1 MQIPSAEQQSGV
13 ESFESYAAKMATKYG
28 LDSSIFVSMLKVES
42 GLQQNKNGSILTGS
56 AGELGISQLKPTT
69 AAEVGV
75 NPYDPYQNIE
85 GGARY
90 LRKQLDATGDYS
102 LALAAY
108 NQGLAG
114 SRGKGHSAGKAYADK
129 VLQTRNDSD
138 PAGNTQSWFDRTFT
152 EGGTARGLFS
162 SIAQNGGI
170 IVLGLGILF
179 IAVVMT
185 GRNTAIQTVKDAIK

>member
-1 MQIPSAEQQSGV
+1 MQIPSAEQFGKA
-13 ESFESYAAKMATKYG
+13 ESFDTYAVKMARKYN
-28 LDSSIFVSMLKVES
+28 LDEGIFVSMLKVES
-42 GLQQNKNGSILTGS
+42 GLQQTKNGAILTGS

-69 AAEVGV
+69 AAELGV
-75 NPYDPYQNIE
+75 NPFDPYQNIE
-85 GGARY
+85 GGAKY
-90 LRKQLDATGDYS
+90 LRQQLDATGDYS

-114 SRGKGHSAGKAYADK
+114 SRGKGSAAGKAYADK
-129 VLQTRNDSD
+129 VLQNRNDAD
-138 PAGNTQSWFDRTFT
+138 PAGNHTSWFDRTFT
-152 EGGTARGLFS
+152 EGGTARTMFS
-162 SIAQNGGI
+162 TIAQNGGI